1 MIVAFDLLISSAQL
15 AEGDAHK
22 MSTTTNVLPQQ
33 ASTPTHER
41 VYQTLRDMVL
51 FGDFVPGQAVT
62 IQGLTQSLEAGVTPV
77 REAIR
82 RLIAEGALQ
91 MLGNRRICVP
101 LLKTSD
107 IQELLYA
114 RLALETE
121 LVRRAVQRVSK
132 SDLDHLAQID
142 SDLDTAISR
151 GDQRAYLQLN
161 YRFHSTLFSLA
172 AAPVLHE
179 ITDKLW
185 LRFGPP
191 LRDFIKING
200 LPEMPDCHK
209 DLLDALAAQN
219 TDAAVGAITGDI
231 EQGVGQIRTA

>member
-1 MIVAFDLLISSAQL
+1 MIVATDLLVSPVQL
-15 AEGDAHK
+15 VKGDARK
-22 MSTTTNVLPQQ
+22 MSNTKSVLPLQ
-33 ASTPTHER
+33 ASAPTHER

-62 IQGLTQSLEAGVTPV
+62 IQGLTQSLSVGATPV

-82 RLIAEGALQ
+82 RLIAESALL

-101 LLKTSD
+101 LLKASD

-121 LVRRAVQRVSK
+121 LVRRAAQHVSK
-132 SDLDHLAQID
+132 SDLDHLTKID
-142 SDLDTAISR
+142 SELDKAILS

-161 YRFHSTLFSLA
+161 YQFHTEVFTLA
-172 AAPVLHE
+172 GAPVLHE

-191 LRDFIKING
+191 LRGFIKTNG
-200 LPEMPDCHK
+200 LLEMPDCHK
-209 DLLDALAAQN
+209 DLLDALAAQD
-219 TDAAVGAITGDI
+219 TEGAVIAITGDI
-231 EQGVGQIRTA
+231 EQGVGQIKTM